1 MSNISIVATDKLNGL
16 EKDTLIVNKKDKKI
30 QVYNSLTET
39 TEDITRNGEIEIKDG
54 TSTIYGRC
62 LNPIKYKGV
71 DRNLNLQWGR
81 ETFTKVGSEEE
92 EFTFNFTYP
101 FENAI
106 YNLQATL
113 TNTLQNRNICI
124 DKIDNNSFKI
134 KVSGNAGEGK
144 FFWLAIGQ

>member
-16 EKDTLIVNKKDKKI
+16 KKDTVIVNKKDKKI

-54 TSTIYGRC
+54 TSTIYGRH
-62 LNPIKYKGV
+62 LNPSLYKGV
-71 DRNLNLQWGR
+71 DRDLHMQWGR
-81 ETFTKVGSEEE
+81 ETFTKVSDGEE

-101 FENAI
+101 FENAL

-113 TNTLQNRNICI
+113 TNSLQDRNICV
-124 DKIDNNSFKI
+124 DKIDYNSFKI
-134 KVSGNAGEGK
+134 KVNGSAGEGR